1 MEMIQLEE
9 NCEERIFIGVIDWE
23 ALSKKVSENP
33 LNYIFLTT
41 QEELTRLYKHV
52 TTIKRSIQEGNNK
65 YLSSIGQI
73 NKDDMMPG
81 LAAITTL
88 PVSIPSMRSYTVAIS
103 STMITNT
110 GVVYFSLRGQE
121 KNRVP
126 EINRILE
133 NNHKLKQQIDSDLN

>member
-1 MEMIQLEE
+1 
-9 NCEERIFIGVIDWE
+9 
-23 ALSKKVSENP
+23 
-33 LNYIFLTT
+33 
-41 QEELTRLYKHV
+41 
-52 TTIKRSIQEGNNK
+52 
-65 YLSSIGQI
+65 
-73 NKDDMMPG
+73 MMPG